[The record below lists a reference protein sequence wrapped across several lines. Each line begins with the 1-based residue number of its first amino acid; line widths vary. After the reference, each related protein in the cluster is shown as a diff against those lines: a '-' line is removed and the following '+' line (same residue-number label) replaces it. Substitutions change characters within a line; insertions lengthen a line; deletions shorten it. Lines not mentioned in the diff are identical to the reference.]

1 MEKYFYLEESPI
13 YKNKYII
20 RLNHDKFLFPTGTSG
35 SYNVF
40 IARVLN
46 LSYADY
52 LRYSRDRLG
61 AELVGKQSRYVVAY
75 YDKNQTTEAFVKLLN
90 KRMEY
95 IMHEHSFPYEYKEE
109 NGEVKRIPFE
119 QNNEDNSWFIKTI

>member
-1 MEKYFYLEESPI
+1 MMEKYFYLDESPI

-61 AELVGKQSRYVVAY
+61 AELIGKQSRYVMAY
-75 YDKNQTTEAFVKLLN
+75 YDKNQTTEAFIKLLN

-95 IMHEHSFPYEYKEE
+95 IMNEHNFPYEYKEE
-109 NGEVKRIPFE
+109 NGEIKRIPFKN
-119 QNNEDNSWFIKTI
+119 NNEDNS

>member
-1 MEKYFYLEESPI
+1 MEKYFYLDESPI

-61 AELVGKQSRYVVAY
+61 AELIGKQSRYVVAY

-119 QNNEDNSWFIKTI
+119 QNNEDNS

>member
-13 YKNKYII
+13 YKNKCII

-95 IMHEHSFPYEYKEE
+95 IMHEHRFPYEYKEE

-119 QNNEDNSWFIKTI
+119 QNNEDNS

>member
-75 YDKNQTTEAFVKLLN
+75 YDKNQATEAFVKLLN

-109 NGEVKRIPFE
+109 NGEVKRTPFE
-119 QNNEDNSWFIKTI
+119 QNNEDNS

>member
-95 IMHEHSFPYEYKEE
+95 SMHEHSFPYEYKEE

-119 QNNEDNSWFIKTI
+119 QNNEDNS

>member
-1 MEKYFYLEESPI
+1 MKRYFYLEESPF
-13 YKNKYII
+13 YKNKYVIK
-20 RLNHDKFLFPTGTSG
+20 LNHELFLFPHGTSG

-61 AELVGKQSRYVVAY
+61 AELVGKNSRYVVPY
-75 YDKNQTTEAFVKLLN
+75 YNNDASTSALIKLLN
-90 KRMEY
+90 MRMEY
-95 IMHEHSFPYEYKEE
+95 IMNEHKY
-109 NGEVKRIPFE
+109 PFE
-119 QNNEDNSWFIKTI
+119 YTEDKDGNISRKPFVTENENNS

>member
-1 MEKYFYLEESPI
+1 MEKDFYLEESPI

-119 QNNEDNSWFIKTI
+119 QNNEDNS

>member
-13 YKNKYII
+13 YKDKYII

-119 QNNEDNSWFIKTI
+119 QNNEDNS

>member
-61 AELVGKQSRYVVAY
+61 AELIGKQSRYVMVY
-75 YDKNQTTEAFVKLLN
+75 YDKNQTTEAFIKLLN

-95 IMHEHSFPYEYKEE
+95 IMNEHNFPYEYKEE
-109 NGEVKRIPFE
+109 NGEIKRIPFKN
-119 QNNEDNSWFIKTI
+119 NNEDNS

>member
-61 AELVGKQSRYVVAY
+61 AELVGKQSRYVMAY

-95 IMHEHSFPYEYKEE
+95 IMHEHRFPYEYKEE

-119 QNNEDNSWFIKTI
+119 QNNEDNS

>member
-1 MEKYFYLEESPI
+1 MMEKYFYLDESPI

-61 AELVGKQSRYVVAY
+61 AELIGKQSRYVMAY
-75 YDKNQTTEAFVKLLN
+75 YDKNQTTEAFIKLLN

-95 IMHEHSFPYEYKEE
+95 IMNEHSFPYEYKEE

-119 QNNEDNSWFIKTI
+119 NNNEDNN

>member
-61 AELVGKQSRYVVAY
+61 AELIGKQSRYVMAY
-75 YDKNQTTEAFVKLLN
+75 YDRNQTTEAFIKLLN

-95 IMHEHSFPYEYKEE
+95 IMNEHNFPYEYKEE

-119 QNNEDNSWFIKTI
+119 QNNEDNS

>member
-1 MEKYFYLEESPI
+1 MKKYFYLDESPI

-61 AELVGKQSRYVVAY
+61 AELIGKQSRYVVAY
-75 YDKNQTTEAFVKLLN
+75 YDKNQATEAFVKLLN

-109 NGEVKRIPFE
+109 NGEVKRTPFE
-119 QNNEDNSWFIKTI
+119 QNNEDNS